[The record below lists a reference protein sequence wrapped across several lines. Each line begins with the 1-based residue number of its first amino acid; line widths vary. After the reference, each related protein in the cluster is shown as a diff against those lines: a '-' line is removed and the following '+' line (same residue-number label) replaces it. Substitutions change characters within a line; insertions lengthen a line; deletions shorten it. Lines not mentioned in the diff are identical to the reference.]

1 MIVMCHDV
9 FYFSFYIFST
19 MYQGRAS
26 FSLQATQKQ
35 AVGQIR
41 PLGHSLLTPGVE
53 VSIGAEGIL
62 NSLSSEGRCP
72 R

>member
-1 MIVMCHDV
+1 
-9 FYFSFYIFST
+9 